1 MNKSDEVTRSTNGV
15 VQLES
20 QSELDAF
27 VSEARLVLVEFYT
40 DGCGICQSMEPVIGN
55 LARELD
61 ISIGTVNP
69 RDDPPLVDRFDVRSV
84 PLFVLFDDGDP
95 VARLADGFVGGDDLT
110 NWIETHSE

>member
-1 MNKSDEVTRSTNGV
+1 MNKSGGANRSTNGV

-20 QSELDAF
+20 QSELDTF
-27 VSEARLVLVEFYT
+27 VSETRLVVVEFYT

-95 VARLADGFVGGDDLT
+95 VARLADGFVSGDDLT

>member
-20 QSELDAF
+20 QSELDTF

-110 NWIETHSE
+110 HWIETHSE